1 MRTGILPIANGAK
14 PRRHYKRRGTGG
26 ELTAQ
31 YFADLYNVFI
41 LFENNSWYWCSE
53 NHAEWEEPG
62 PFGVTHANYRG
73 VLPPSVITPDN
84 RAVKIIIP
92 ARAALAAEGKA

>member
-1 MRTGILPIANGAK
+1 MGPSREGTTRGA
-14 PRRHYKRRGTGG
+14 GQGG